1 MGLKK
6 IIDLDRLSR
15 FKEELMALIPSA
27 ETDAD
32 VEAML
37 DSFELDYTS
46 STTSVNEWTGGEY

>member
-15 FKEELMALIPSA
+15 FKDELMALIPSA
-27 ETDAD
+27 ETDAN
-32 VEAML
+32 VEDML